1 MTGFGV
7 VIHNEKGEVL
17 AALVARGLLVSDP
30 KEAEVLACRKALEFA
45 IDAGFAKLLI
55 EGDNVLVMRNI
66 SSSQSNGSCLGNLYG
81 DIQGQSHSLT

>member
-7 VIHNEKGEVL
+7 LIHNEKGEVL
-17 AALVARGLLVSDP
+17 AALATRGPPVSDP
-30 KEAEVLACRKALEFA
+30 EEAEVLACRKALEFA

-66 SSSQSNGSCLGNLYG
+66 SSSQSNGSRLGNLYE
-81 DIQGQSHSLT
+81 DIQVRSHSLT